1 MLAMQAVT
9 KEHWKYIMRARE
21 FISETTTS
29 GSVAAVAMPIGGM
42 QSRNNGSFFQGKY
55 VTDSDP
61 TPNTPKEY
69 KRNKHARGRFK
80 NTPGN

>member
-1 MLAMQAVT
+1 
-9 KEHWKYIMRARE
+9 MRARE

-29 GSVAAVAMPIGGM
+29 GGVATVAMPMGTVT
-42 QSRNNGSFFQGKY
+42 RNGGSFFQGKY

-69 KRNKHARGRFK
+69 KRNKNARGRFK

>member
-1 MLAMQAVT
+1 
-9 KEHWKYIMRARE
+9 MRARE

-29 GSVAAVAMPIGGM
+29 GSVATVAMPVGGM
-42 QSRNNGSFFQGKY
+42 QSRNGGSFFSGKY
-55 VTDSDP
+55 ITSSDP

-69 KRNKHARGRFK
+69 KRNKNVSGRFK